1 MKRQGLTILAFV
13 LALTTSLAW
22 AQWEGQSIQADV
34 PFAYT
39 AGAKAMPAGPTI
51 VRVANLGGGALWI
64 GNQETKSGTFLMA
77 QPTVASR
84 PSNRTVLVFHKY
96 GDRYFF
102 SRVERDGSSA
112 GYRMRESKIER
123 ELRAQNARELDEV
136 RLAAK

>member
-1 MKRQGLTILAFV
+1 
-13 LALTTSLAW
+13 
-22 AQWEGQSIQADV
+22 
-34 PFAYT
+34 
-39 AGAKAMPAGPTI
+39 MPAGPTI

-77 QPTVASR
+77 QPTVSSH
-84 PSNRTVLVFHKY
+84 PSSRTVLVFHKY

-102 SRVERDGSSA
+102 SRVERDGSST

-123 ELRAQNARELDEV
+123 ELRAQNARETEEV